1 MINLE
6 SITQFILPLLLSYF
20 AYLYG
25 RKKDEAEI
33 KKLEIESKNLG
44 IQARKL
50 ELEAD
55 QKEIEAEKSEI
66 DVMDRTVEFYKS
78 KMAEMLDEIEDL
90 KEQISELKEIYNVI
104 KNLSHIDD
112 IPNFRNYIEENPQN
126 GIISKDFYKLDLFYK
141 LKTTLCSLCLCGFLF
156 YFKVF
161 ATFPQAA
168 MVASKSS

>member
-66 DVMDRTVEFYKS
+66 DVMYRTVEFYKS
-78 KMAEMLDEIEDL
+78 KMAEMLDEIETL
-90 KEQISELKEIYNVI
+90 KNQIGELKT
-104 KNLSHIDD
+104 L
-112 IPNFRNYIEENPQN
+112 IEKLLLNQCVEDNCKTA
-126 GIISKDFYKLDLFYK
+126 IEYKKILTKREARKKYK
-141 LKTTLCSLCLCGFLF
+141 H
-156 YFKVF
+156 
-161 ATFPQAA
+161 
-168 MVASKSS
+168 